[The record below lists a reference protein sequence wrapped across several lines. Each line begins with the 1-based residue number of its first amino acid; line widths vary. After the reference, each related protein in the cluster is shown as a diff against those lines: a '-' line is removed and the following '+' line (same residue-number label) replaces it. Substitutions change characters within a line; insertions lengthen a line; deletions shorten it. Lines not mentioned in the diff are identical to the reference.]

1 MAQATINEGLTFTSG
16 SDRYKI
22 EFSDNSQ
29 TNSDIII
36 LD

>member
-1 MAQATINEGLTFTSG
+1 MAQATINEGLTFTSR

-22 EFSDNSQ
+22 ELSDNSQ
-29 TNSDIII
+29 TSRGIII